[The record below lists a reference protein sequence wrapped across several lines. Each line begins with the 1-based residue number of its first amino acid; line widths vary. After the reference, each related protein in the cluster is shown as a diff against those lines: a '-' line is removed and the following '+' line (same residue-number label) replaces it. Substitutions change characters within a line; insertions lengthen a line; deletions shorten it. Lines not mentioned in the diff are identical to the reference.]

1 MENLDRS
8 VATLEGLKAAFV
20 ELGLEEG
27 DICLFHSSFK
37 SLGHVVGG
45 AQTVIDAFEDVLGKD
60 GTLVAPTLSNVDF
73 TNSYKT
79 WYMDKPS
86 GVGYLT
92 EYFRKQTFVYRSD
105 HPTHSVAARGKL
117 AYELTFEHGW
127 RGPHLCPFG
136 EYAFADSS
144 PWVKMDEKNAKIVFI
159 GVTMLYNTMKHVVEG
174 RLVEHFLSK
183 VESEEKKASLVAR
196 LKKFGSDEGIW
207 PFYNSV
213 KMQDR
218 LDALGLVRHT
228 FCNGAELLCVDAKD
242 TNKAAFDILLNEYE
256 SWYKEPVVA
265 WIKDCLEG

>member
-1 MENLDRS
+1 VIMDRS
-8 VATLEGLKAAFV
+8 VVSINDLKAAFL
-20 ELGLEEG
+20 ELGLKEG

-37 SLGHVVGG
+37 SLGHVLGG
-45 AQTVIDAFEDVLGKD
+45 AQTVIDAFEDVLGKE

-73 TNSYKT
+73 VNSYKT

-92 EYFRKQTFVYRSD
+92 EYFRKQMFVYRSD

-144 PWVKMDEKNAKIVFI
+144 PWVKMDQMNAKIVFI

-174 RLVEHFLSK
+174 RLVEHFLSFVK
-183 VESEEKKASLVAR
+183 NEEKRAELVGR
-196 LKKFGSDEGIW
+196 LKKFGSEEGVW

-218 LDALGLVRHT
+218 LEQLGLVRH
-228 FCNGAELLCVDAKD
+228 FNLNGAELLCVDAKD
-242 TNKAAFDILLNEYE
+242 TNKAALDILLNEYE
-256 SWYKEPVVA
+256 IWYKGSVLQ
-265 WIKDCLEG
+265 WIKDCLAQ